1 MAEVNIMQWNKAP
14 DYDAWGFDD
23 WWVCGQWMGWH
34 DALVEKFGA
43 DTARL
48 LWQYAWD
55 KGNTAKFI
63 GGGHLGC
70 RMQGDFANFAK
81 DNGLEVSSP
90 ISSLYLG
97 TGNILSSLGT
107 GVERTAA
114 IIAWLV
120 PIILIMLVLAA
131 AYLIF
136 KTIKTGQVPLLK
148 A

>member
-1 MAEVNIMQWNKAP
+1 MANTALQIWSKPP
-14 DYDAWGFDD
+14 DYDAWGRDD
-23 WWVCGQWMGWH
+23 WWTCGQWMDWYS
-34 DALVEKFGA
+34 ALVEKFGT

-63 GGGHLGC
+63 GGHHLGC
-70 RMQGDFANFAK
+70 RMQSDFANFAK
-81 DNGLEVSSP
+81 DNGLQVSSV
-90 ISSLYLG
+90 ISSVYLG
-97 TGNILSSLGT
+97 GESIISSLGT
-107 GVERTAA
+107 AAERTAK
-114 IIAWLV
+114 ILTWLV

>member
-23 WWVCGQWMGWH
+23 WWVCGQWMG
-34 DALVEKFGA
+34 
-43 DTARL
+43 
-48 LWQYAWD
+48 WQYAWD